1 MCSISVI
8 VIYWWQYNH
17 PSHNYRHWFVKNGS
31 SNTELNTLNPWQK
44 AFSAEFPVSTESMSI
59 PFYCCFSVEN
69 LFFTTSSILI
79 PFRFSGTFFFCFGWF
94 KFGTASRLRPRSKR
108 LSISLHFFHPF
119 RNDIGYCRSIVI
131 LKSGKCNSKWRQPC
145 PQKFANA
152 MRRPFDGHFDTGS
165 TNYICNFW
173 RGGGCRAVTSS
184 MTWILNGFKSLIKSA
199 GKLKSPWKKE
209 LSYQK
214 LLQNWMA
221 SLNGISSFWSSILP
235 ITHDLYIKRNID
247 NCT

>member
-31 SNTELNTLNPWQK
+31 SNPELNTLNPWQK

-119 RNDIGYCRSIVI
+119 RNDIGVMTAEVSWF
-131 LKSGKCNSKWRQPC
+131 LKVGNAIPND
-145 PQKFANA
+145 ANPA
-152 MRRPFDGHFDTGS
+152 P
-165 TNYICNFW
+165 
-173 RGGGCRAVTSS
+173 
-184 MTWILNGFKSLIKSA
+184 KSLQTLCVDRLTDTLTPGLRITYA
-199 GKLKSPWKKE
+199 
-209 LSYQK
+209 
-214 LLQNWMA
+214 
-221 SLNGISSFWSSILP
+221 ISGGVGVVEQ
-235 ITHDLYIKRNID
+235 
-247 NCT
+247 